1 MTPQDRHLLWFG
13 TLAAVLAGAILPSI
27 SLVMGNVAAIFSG
40 DPNQPTS
47 NILQTMAIISIIV
60 SLIALSLFGFS
71 YVLFAFWSHLAQ
83 NITIDLRKRYIA
95 ALMHQ
100 EIAYFET
107 NKVE

>member
-1 MTPQDRHLLWFG
+1 
-13 TLAAVLAGAILPSI
+13 
-27 SLVMGNVAAIFSG
+27 
-40 DPNQPTS
+40 
-47 NILQTMAIISIIV
+47 MAIISIIV

-71 YVLFAFWSHLAQ
+71 YVLYAFWSHLAQ
-83 NITIDLRKRYIA
+83 NITIDLRKRYIE